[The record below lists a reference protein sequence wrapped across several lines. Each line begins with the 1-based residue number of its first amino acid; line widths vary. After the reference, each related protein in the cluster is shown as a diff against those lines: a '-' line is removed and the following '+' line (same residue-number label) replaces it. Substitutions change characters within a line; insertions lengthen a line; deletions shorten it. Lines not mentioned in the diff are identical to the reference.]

1 MQADAEAH
9 NWLNL
14 IPHSVLTGQACD
26 PDVIVT
32 FAGRKTEAEETAS
45 AEDLCD
51 MVSGIVNK

>member
-26 PDVIVT
+26 PDVTVT
-32 FAGRKTEAEETAS
+32 FANRKNRGS
-45 AEDLCD
+45 RNSPCRRSL
-51 MVSGIVNK
+51 